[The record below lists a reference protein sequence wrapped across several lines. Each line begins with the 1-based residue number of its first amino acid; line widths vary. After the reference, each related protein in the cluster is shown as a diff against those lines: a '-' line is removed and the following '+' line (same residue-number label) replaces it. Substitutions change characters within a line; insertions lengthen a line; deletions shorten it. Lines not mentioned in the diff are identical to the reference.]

1 MIKAVIFDMD
11 GTIIDS
17 EPIYREVNQEIYGK
31 YGFKL
36 SQEDYDRHMGAN
48 LKDIWEDILERHQVK
63 EEFSHYKV
71 EDFMEDHI
79 HESYQGLAE
88 AEDLELMPGVKEWF
102 EFLKDHGYKMIIAS
116 SSYAP
121 VIEHVYQRFELDQ
134 YMEGYVDGNAIENGK
149 PAPDIFLKAAEKMG
163 VDVMR
168 WMYCAQNPEL
178 NMRFGY
184 NQADGVIKALDIE
197 NWGSR
202 IQSTVL
208 MELRKLEQRLSALI
222 GPRIRARIY
231 QRLI

>member
-163 VDVMR
+163 VKAEECLVIEDSEHGVNG
-168 WMYCAQNPEL
+168 AQKAGAKVVGFNRAQDQSQDLSKADLIIEE
-178 NMRFGY
+178 F
-184 NQADGVIKALDIE
+184 NQDNLQQILK
-197 NWGSR
+197 
-202 IQSTVL
+202 
-208 MELRKLEQRLSALI
+208 
-222 GPRIRARIY
+222 
-231 QRLI
+231 

>member
-102 EFLKDHGYKMIIAS
+102 DFLKDHGYKMIIAS

-163 VDVMR
+163 VKAEECLVIEDSEHGVNG
-168 WMYCAQNPEL
+168 AQKAGAKVIGFNRAQDQSQDLSKADLIIEEFNQDNL
-178 NMRFGY
+178 NKIL
-184 NQADGVIKALDIE
+184 N
-197 NWGSR
+197 
-202 IQSTVL
+202 
-208 MELRKLEQRLSALI
+208 
-222 GPRIRARIY
+222 
-231 QRLI
+231 

>member
-17 EPIYREVNQEIYGK
+17 EPIYREVNQEIYEK

-163 VDVMR
+163 VKAEECLVIEDSEHGVNG
-168 WMYCAQNPEL
+168 AQKAGAKVVGFNRAQDQSQDLSKADLIIEE
-178 NMRFGY
+178 F
-184 NQADGVIKALDIE
+184 NQDNLQQILK
-197 NWGSR
+197 
-202 IQSTVL
+202 
-208 MELRKLEQRLSALI
+208 
-222 GPRIRARIY
+222 
-231 QRLI
+231 